1 MKKTIRTISSL
12 AFTLILLCGMTA
24 YSFAAESS
32 VTYQGNAK
40 DFVFQQGSDYSPTD
54 LFTNFKGVMPGDKIT
69 QHITVKNTA
78 GKDKDV
84 ELFLRADGVAG
95 VNNTSKA
102 DSADFLKE
110 MTLTVK
116 SSKGMKLFEGPADQT
131 ADLTKWK
138 SLGKFKSGADVDLAV
153 TLTVPLSMGNDFQ
166 ERIGAIN
173 WSFKVEE
180 NDIPE
185 PETPPGDNPGGD
197 NPGTNP
203 GGNNGGNNGG
213 GRTIIVIPAGPGGA
227 GGVAVQTDGNGGLQV
242 TPIEDNQVPLAKP
255 GGHHYCC
262 IFHFLVMLAA
272 IIVLGFYTR
281 SRKKHQERI
290 AELQE
295 ELETELFVRGVDS
308 IEEFRERN

>member
-1 MKKTIRTISSL
+1 MKKAIRTISSL
-12 AFTLILLCGMTA
+12 VFALILVCGMTA
-24 YSFAAESS
+24 YSFAADSS
-32 VTYQGNAK
+32 VTYQGKAK
-40 DFVFQQGSDYSPTD
+40 EFVFKQGSDYSPTD
-54 LFTNFKGVMPGDKIT
+54 LFTDFKGVMPGDKIT

-84 ELFLRADGVAG
+84 ELFLKAVGVSG
-95 VNNTSKA
+95 IDNTSKA

-116 SSKGMKLFEGPADQT
+116 SSKGTKYFEAPANQKGS
-131 ADLTKWK
+131 LTEGV
-138 SLGKFKSGADVDLAV
+138 SLGKFKSGGSVDLAV

-166 ERIGAIN
+166 ERIGAIK
-173 WSFKVEE
+173 WTFIVEE

-185 PETPPGDNPGGD
+185 PVTPPGDNPGGD

-213 GRTIIVIPAGPGGA
+213 GRTIIVIPAGPGGV